1 MQAETAEAIE
11 TVELEA
17 DELASNSAAIDL
29 QPPPSFAEVHDGP
42 DYAKSMVTIE
52 LTNNSRAKGT
62 LLKFNAV
69 DETVRILE
77 PRAVVP
83 TDIDMSTIKY
93 MRLEN
98 PTN

>member
-1 MQAETAEAIE
+1 MNWLRAQLRLIF
-11 TVELEA
+11 
-17 DELASNSAAIDL
+17 S
-29 QPPPSFAEVHDGP
+29 PPPSFAEVHDGP

-83 TDIDMSTIKY
+83 TDIVMSTIKY

>member
-1 MQAETAEAIE
+1 MNWLRAQLRLIF
-11 TVELEA
+11 
-17 DELASNSAAIDL
+17 S
-29 QPPPSFAEVHDGP
+29 PPSFAEVHDGP

-83 TDIDMSTIKY
+83 TDIVMSTIKY